1 MISVLDFLKQIPQM
15 GDKANEYRQLLCD
28 NSERKTA
35 IELKEWKFIEHAEKN
50 LMLRN

>member
-35 IELKEWKFIEHAEKN
+35 IELKEWKRTQKTE
-50 LMLRN
+50 